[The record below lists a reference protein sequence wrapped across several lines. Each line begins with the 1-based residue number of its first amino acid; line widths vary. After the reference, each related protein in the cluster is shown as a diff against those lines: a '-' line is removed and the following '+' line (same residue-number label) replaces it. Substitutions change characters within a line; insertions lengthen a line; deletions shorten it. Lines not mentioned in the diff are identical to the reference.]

1 MKKFSK
7 ILSVTLIAAIMVTS
21 IAACSKEDK
30 KSSKDKK
37 PEVKTETKKEEPSE
51 TISEETDA
59 PVVDVEET
67 IPEKNSAFRSGIDIA
82 SATILSDEDVEN
94 ESNYIMIGLSDSDFA
109 ANVKFSFSEE
119 IEDFQFVEIDAT
131 VDDEGE
137 LVINKV
143 TPSYELGVVEDDM
156 SIIITLDLPEIL
168 PTSGIVFTDEDGNA
182 HLLVLLVS
190 GEDGSPYFEE
200 ILALG

>member
-7 ILSVTLIAAIMVTS
+7 FLSVTLAAAIMVTS

-30 KSSKDKK
+30 KSSKKK
-37 PEVKTETKKEEPSE
+37 KSETKKVETSE
-51 TISEETDA
+51 TTTEETDA
-59 PVVDVEET
+59 PVIDVEET
-67 IPEKNSAFRSGIDIA
+67 VPEKNANFRSGIDIA

-131 VDDEGE
+131 VDDDGN
-137 LVINKV
+137 LVINNV
-143 TPSYELGVVEDDM
+143 TPSYELGVLEADM